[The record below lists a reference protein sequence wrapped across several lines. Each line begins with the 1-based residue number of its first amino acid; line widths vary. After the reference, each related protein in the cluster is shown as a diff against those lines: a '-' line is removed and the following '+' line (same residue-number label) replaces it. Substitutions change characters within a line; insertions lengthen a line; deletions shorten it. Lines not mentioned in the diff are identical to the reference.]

1 MIPGRTKR
9 KGFTLVE
16 VIASSIILCG
26 AVLVVGS
33 ISTQALTGTHLNR
46 RYEAAASLA
55 DKQLSLID
63 YIGIDSI
70 VKMGPMNGEYDDGGN
85 VYYWKIDTEYQ
96 NIDSLY
102 LVTLTISWVDRNRP
116 YNISINTMLDGQS
129 SPEESGSTGTGTSQG

>member
-1 MIPGRTKR
+1 MMPGKTKR

-26 AVLVVGS
+26 AVMIVGA

-46 RYEAAASLA
+46 RYEMAASLA

-70 VKMGPMNGEYDDGGN
+70 VKMGQLEGEYDDASN

-102 LVTLTISWVDRNRP
+102 LVTLTISWVDRSRP
-116 YNISINTMLDGQS
+116 YSISINTMLEGQT
-129 SPEESGSTGTGTSQG
+129 SPEESGSSSTETSQG